1 MTDTVPF
8 ASADREFG
16 VLVGFDGS
24 EPARS
29 AVQWAA
35 LAALGSGSALTVVTV
50 YRLPPMMY
58 TGEPAVLVSP
68 EARADRDRAHQLLD
82 VAREL
87 LRDYPG
93 QATFLTAEGSP
104 TGVLAEYSARSR
116 TLVVG
121 AHGRGGFFGQ
131 RLGSVAAA
139 LPAHAQCPTVVV
151 PEGSRPAIG
160 QDSDGQDS
168 APFAPARST
177 APVVTGVDLSERSRP
192 VLLLAAQQAKR
203 LDAPL
208 QVLTAMP
215 LLREWR
221 YWYPDLEVYDTTTE
235 LRLNNL
241 KGSLEKSIDWL
252 RSRHPALDITVDVE
266 LGDPG
271 DVLEARTRTAQLT
284 VIGTR
289 GRGAV
294 RSALLG
300 SVSREVLNRA
310 LGPVMV
316 VPTEKAGR

>member
-1 MTDTVPF
+1 MNGTVPF
-8 ASADREFG
+8 ASADRDAG

-29 AVQWAA
+29 ALRWAA
-35 LAALGSGSALTVVTV
+35 VAAQSSGSALTVVTV

-68 EARADRDRAHQLLD
+68 EARAERDRANQLLD
-82 VAREL
+82 IAREL

-93 QATFLTAEGSP
+93 EVTFSTAEGSP
-104 TGVLAEYSARSR
+104 AGVLAALSARAQ
-116 TLVVG
+116 TLAVG
-121 AHGRGGFFGQ
+121 ARGRGGFLGQ
-131 RLGSVAAA
+131 LLGSVAAA

-151 PEGSRPAIG
+151 PEESRPAGG
-160 QDSDGQDS
+160 QDPEAS
-168 APFAPARST
+168 APVRTT
-177 APVVTGVDLSERSRP
+177 APVVAGVDLSESSRP
-192 VLLLAAQQAKR
+192 VLLLAAQHAQR
-203 LDAPL
+203 LEAPL

-235 LRLNNL
+235 LRRSNL
-241 KGSLEKSIDWL
+241 TGTLEKSIDWL
-252 RSRHPALDITVDVE
+252 RQRHPSLDITVEVE

-271 DVLEARTRTAQLT
+271 DVLEAMTRTAQLT
-284 VIGTR
+284 VLGTR

-300 SVSREVLNRA
+300 SISREVLNRA
-310 LGPVMV
+310 QGPVMV
-316 VPTEKAGR
+316 VPTEQAER